1 MEGKSGPVK
10 GILAEQVGAKPLDGG
25 SGSWLSHCQPLGLWT
40 IHFPSLGFSFS
51 VGERVRIIL

>member
-25 SGSWLSHCQPLGLWT
+25 VAAGSA
-40 IHFPSLGFSFS
+40 IVSL
-51 VGERVRIIL
+51 